1 MGSQFIVLLV
11 LAMRIDGF
19 MAVQVDVLYQPY
31 KRDVSCLQEWMGL
44 QVRHILMR

>member
-31 KRDVSCLQEWMGL
+31 KEMCPACKNGWVCK
-44 QVRHILMR
+44 